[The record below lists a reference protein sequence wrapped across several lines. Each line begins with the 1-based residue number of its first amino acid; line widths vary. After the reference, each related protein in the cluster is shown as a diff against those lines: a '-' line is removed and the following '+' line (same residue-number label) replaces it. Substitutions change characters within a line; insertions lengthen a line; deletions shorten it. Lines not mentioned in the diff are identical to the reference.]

1 MKPLQ
6 LLCFLILSLG
16 CFSQPSPAPF
26 SIKGFLPFWKGAA
39 FALTVDGQ
47 PVLAQTLEGDVF
59 SYTGQV
65 SVAQTGMLEIR
76 EGGKPRFLPFFVEP
90 GVIRIRDKGN
100 KRLEVYG
107 TPTNDAFLALTH
119 HFDSLVLAGRSS
131 TPGEVMVTKK
141 SLAKD
146 FIRANPGSIISLQLL
161 HDYFFLNNSVDDS
174 AYAALFGVLDS
185 RLKETA
191 LGRKIG
197 REVAASSL
205 AATGVRAIAMELPDS
220 AGTLRPVYTPG
231 QYTLVHFWAS
241 WCVPCKKELPEL
253 VAIHQRFA
261 PRGFAMTG
269 VSLDH
274 NAPAWKRAAT
284 RMAWQ
289 QLIDVGAF
297 SGRAARNYG
306 VKVVPTNLLLD
317 REGTIIAKN
326 LNMADLQKKLEDLL
340 GAKTF

>member
-1 MKPLQ
+1 MRL
-6 LLCFLILSLG
+6 LHVLCFFLLSLAG
-16 CFSQPSPAPF
+16 FGQSQPAAY
-26 SIKGFLPFWKGAA
+26 SIKGFLPYWKGAVVS
-39 FALTVDGQ
+39 LSVDGQ
-47 PVLAQTLEGDVF
+47 TVHAETLTEDIY

-65 SVAQTGMLEIR
+65 AAAQTAILEVK

-100 KRLEVYG
+100 KRLEIYG
-107 TPTNDAFLALTH
+107 TPTNDAFLALTRR
-119 HFDSLVLAGRSS
+119 FDSLVLNGRNVA
-131 TPGEVMVTKK
+131 PGAVMVTKK
-141 SLAKD
+141 GLVKD
-146 FIRANPGSIISLQLL
+146 FIRSYPASIISLQLL
-161 HDYFFLNNSVDDS
+161 HDYFFLNNSVDDT
-174 AYAALFGVLDS
+174 AYAALYGILDDP
-185 RLKETA
+185 LKGTA

-197 REVAASSL
+197 KEVAASSL
-205 AATGVRAIAMELPDS
+205 AATGARAIVMELPDS
-220 AGTLRPVYTPG
+220 AGALRPVYAPG

-241 WCVPCKKELPEL
+241 WCVPCKKEMPEL
-253 VAIHQRFA
+253 VAVHQRFA
-261 PRGFAMTG
+261 PMGFTLTG

-274 NAPAWKRAAT
+274 NAPAWKRAAA
-284 RMAWQ
+284 RLPWK

-326 LNMADLQKKLEDLL
+326 LSMPDLEKMLGELL